1 MLERLRK
8 QFDVNKVYIVTI
20 IVICVIVILAFFSPE
35 KTLFLV
41 DKPVYEL
48 NTPWTVSTQH
58 GTYEDV
64 KLPYR
69 FAKDERSAL
78 FTASTRLPKDLGQG
92 QSLLIRA
99 SMQDIT
105 VYINDEVIFENKR
118 DREGLLTYPEVSMWH
133 LITLPVDAQGQQLRL
148 EYYSQVNVFQGVIN
162 EVRYGTGDALVFA
175 VMDEHLIGL
184 IVAGFMMLIGL
195 IVIVASFFLKNLGD
209 QRLFYLGGFSIGT
222 SIWMI
227 SEMRVLQWV
236 TGNRFILGGISY
248 LMIALFPLALIR
260 YLEVAVLSAYK
271 KAIDRFVRIFY
282 ILFWGTLVLQML
294 GVVPFIQSALVV
306 NGVMGVSI
314 IWIGLTL
321 VFESFVRRSRIAKKY
336 FMYYSVLLM
345 TGFIEIIFFFSQ
357 DFDKIMQYNKIG
369 FALFLTFQFI
379 ETVLYVK
386 NLLIIQNEANY
397 LEQMAYQDALTKA
410 KNRAAYEKELDRLL
424 LKENTDNFR
433 LVLADINQLKII
445 NDTYGHTMG
454 DAAIIACYECLVIA
468 FGDMGSC
475 YRLGGDEFACLLI
488 DIDQERFINAKK
500 HFYQLV
506 DEVNLKCEYPFSV
519 ALGHELYPHTT
530 YARGENFGEFFHC
543 VDTMMYDMKAKMKC

>member
-1 MLERLRK
+1 MVSSL
-8 QFDVNKVYIVTI
+8 F
-20 IVICVIVILAFFSPE
+20 LAFFFSGE
-35 KTLFLV
+35 NAVLV

-58 GTYEDV
+58 ITYEDV

-118 DREGLLTYPEVSMWH
+118 VREGLLTYPEVSMWH

-175 VMDEHLIGL
+175 VMDKHLIGL
-184 IVAGFMMLIGL
+184 IVAGFMMLIGI

-227 SEMRVLQWV
+227 SEMRILQWV

-248 LMIALFPLALIR
+248 LMITLFPLALIR

-271 KAIDRFVRIFY
+271 KAIDRFVRFFH

-294 GVVPFIQSALVV
+294 GIVPFIQSALVV
-306 NGVMGVSI
+306 NGVMGVTI
-314 IWIGLTL
+314 IWVGLTL
-321 VFESFVRRSRIAKKY
+321 VFEA
-336 FMYYSVLLM
+336 LLDAVM
-345 TGFIEIIFFFSQ
+345 SQNIFF
-357 DFDKIMQYNKIG
+357 Y
-369 FALFLTFQFI
+369 
-379 ETVLYVK
+379 Y
-386 NLLIIQNEANY
+386 
-397 LEQMAYQDALTKA
+397 
-410 KNRAAYEKELDRLL
+410 
-424 LKENTDNFR
+424 
-433 LVLADINQLKII
+433 
-445 NDTYGHTMG
+445 
-454 DAAIIACYECLVIA
+454 
-468 FGDMGSC
+468 
-475 YRLGGDEFACLLI
+475 
-488 DIDQERFINAKK
+488 
-500 HFYQLV
+500 
-506 DEVNLKCEYPFSV
+506 
-519 ALGHELYPHTT
+519 
-530 YARGENFGEFFHC
+530 
-543 VDTMMYDMKAKMKC
+543 